1 MKLDPAKFLP
11 EVIGIAVIA
20 VFGLFLGS
28 LSATLIYHL
37 PLDYLLSTIAS
48 FLALV
53 ILWLFS
59 KVISEILV
67 ELREINKKLNH
78 ND

>member
-1 MKLDPAKFLP
+1 MKLDHTKFLP
-11 EVIGIAVIA
+11 EVIGFAVIT

-37 PLDYLLSTIAS
+37 PSDYLLSTIAS

-59 KVISEILV
+59 KVVSEILV
-67 ELREINKKLNH
+67 ELREINQKLN
-78 ND
+78 D

>member
-1 MKLDPAKFLP
+1 MKLDFSKILP
-11 EVIGIAVIA
+11 EVIGIAVIS

-59 KVISEILV
+59 KVVCEILV
-67 ELREINKKLNH
+67 ELREINQKLN
-78 ND
+78 D